1 MNHMKPY
8 SGKGKI
14 VLRNWKKAD
23 AARGIKLSPN
33 YWSPFGGGRLL
44 GLQSLFRLSENISK
58 APIGNKAKQIL
69 ARKLL

>member
-14 VLRNWKKAD
+14 VLRNWNKAD
-23 AARGIKLSPN
+23 AARGAKLSPN
-33 YWSPFGGGRLL
+33 YWSSFGSGRLVS
-44 GLQSLFRLSENISK
+44 LQTLLRLSENILN